1 MTYSKTRVRDV
12 LTDDQLQQA
21 HGLLKN
27 LMAQTYGEMQE
38 LVAVF
43 QEDPGGLDDGL
54 TVDGELSDLRR
65 LIAPSVPLSEQLD
78 RMREFSIVVL
88 RALDVSLRDIG
99 ALTSTAYS
107 TVRDTVELRADVIVD
122 YRQRLHPNAG

>member
-1 MTYSKTRVRDV
+1 MTYSKVRVRDI

-21 HGLLKN
+21 HGLFKN
-27 LMAQTYGEMQE
+27 LIAQTYGEVRD
-38 LVAVF
+38 LAAVF
-43 QEDPGGLDDGL
+43 QEDLDGLDDGL
-54 TVDGELSDLRR
+54 TGDGELSDLRR

-99 ALTSTAYS
+99 SLTSTAYS
-107 TVRDTVELRADVIVD
+107 TVRDTVELRADVIAD
-122 YRQRLHPNAG
+122 YRQRLYADAD

>member
-21 HGLLKN
+21 HGLFKN
-27 LMAQTYGEMQE
+27 LIAQTYGEVQD
-38 LVAVF
+38 LASIF
-43 QEDPGGLDDGL
+43 QQPLDSLGDGL
-54 TVDGELSDLRR
+54 TANGELSDLRR

-99 ALTSTAYS
+99 ALISTAYS
-107 TVRDTVELRADVIVD
+107 TVRDTVERRADVIAD
-122 YRQRLHPNAG
+122 YRERLHADAD